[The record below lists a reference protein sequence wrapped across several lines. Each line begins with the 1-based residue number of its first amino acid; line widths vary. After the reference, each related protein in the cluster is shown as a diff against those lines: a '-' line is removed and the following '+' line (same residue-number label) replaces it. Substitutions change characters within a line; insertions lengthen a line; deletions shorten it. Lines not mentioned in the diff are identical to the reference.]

1 MLYRKSQLCVVSLQ
15 NLQSRVS
22 IKCQKCSYLEALRRY
37 FTLFTNH
44 TNGEKMDNPNLE
56 YYEELIHAED
66 AIQFDGL
73 DYAIVGVSHTGYYI
87 YDYDRMIECFIADD
101 EINEGEAMTEEEAI
115 EWIDYNV
122 IGTNGGQGFI
132 ILYSNEQI

>member
-1 MLYRKSQLCVVSLQ
+1 
-15 NLQSRVS
+15 
-22 IKCQKCSYLEALRRY
+22 
-37 FTLFTNH
+37 
-44 TNGEKMDNPNLE
+44 MDNPNLE

-87 YDYDRMIECFIADD
+87 YDYDRMIQCFIED
-101 EINEGEAMTEEEAI
+101 GMTEEESV

-122 IGTNGGQGFI
+122 MGVNGGQGFI
-132 ILYSNEQI
+132 IMYSNEGL